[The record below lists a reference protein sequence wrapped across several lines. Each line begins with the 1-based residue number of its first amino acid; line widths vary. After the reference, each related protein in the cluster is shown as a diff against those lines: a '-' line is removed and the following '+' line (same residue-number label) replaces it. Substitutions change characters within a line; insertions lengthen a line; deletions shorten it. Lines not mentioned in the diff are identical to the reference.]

1 MLTALAIQHFV
12 LIDNLTLSFDKGL
25 SVFTGE
31 TGAGKSILL
40 DALSLVLGARSEA
53 RFVQKGAEQTVVS
66 ATFHLSQKHPAFL
79 LLDEQG
85 LSHEDELI
93 LRRTLTKDGKTKAFI
108 CDQPVSVGL
117 LKSIGD
123 TLVEIH
129 GQFASYSLLN
139 PATHL
144 GTLDAYGKLQKQAQ
158 DVAVAWEKYQEAKQ
172 VVLDFEQDL
181 RKQLA
186 EEDFLRADLEALDKL
201 NPKEDEEEKL
211 TKRRA
216 ELMNAEHIVENV
228 QNACNLLGDE
238 EQGILRLINKAE
250 NQLMNADK
258 ITNGRFENEL
268 KSLSEAQDVLAD
280 LSSDLEHTLNDLGD
294 TSELPEIDD
303 RLFALRD
310 MARKYRISIAEL
322 PSFRE
327 EVRQKLA
334 TAEHGTQRLA
344 GLKKETEQLRQ
355 NYARLAESLSKERHK
370 AADALDK
377 SVMKELPELKLEKA
391 IFKTQIVDLPLD
403 EGNATGLNQVVFTA
417 ATNKGSDL
425 TPIHKCAS
433 GGELARFMLALKV
446 NLAEDNQ
453 TTLVFDEIDTGI
465 SGATAAAVGER
476 LARLAEKHQTLVITH
491 SPQVAG
497 FGKHHYLVQKADTED
512 KTLTSVLQ
520 LDKAGR
526 LEEIARLVSGATVT
540 EKSREV
546 AKELLK
552 N

>member
-12 LIDNLTLSFDKGL
+12 LIDNLSLSFDKGL

-53 RFVQKGAEQTVVS
+53 RFVQKGADQTVVS
-66 ATFHLSQKHPAFL
+66 ATFSLPKTHLAFK

-85 LSHEDELI
+85 LSHDNDLI
-93 LRRTLTKDGKTKAFI
+93 LRRTLTKDGKTKAFV
-108 CDQPVSVGL
+108 CDQPISVAL

-129 GQFASYSLLN
+129 GQFASYALLN

-144 GTLDAYGKLQKQAQ
+144 DTLDAYGKLQKQVQ
-158 DVAVAWEKYQEAKQ
+158 EVSKAWRKYQQAQ
-172 VVLDFEQDL
+172 QAAVDFEQDL
-181 RKQLA
+181 QKQLA
-186 EEDFLRADLEALDKL
+186 EEDFLRADLDALDKL

-211 TKRRA
+211 TKRRS
-216 ELMNAEHIVENV
+216 ELMNAEHIVENI
-228 QNACNLLGDE
+228 QNACNLLGEE
-238 EQGILRLINKAE
+238 EQGILRLIGKTE
-250 NQLMNADK
+250 NQLFNANK
-258 ITNGRFENEL
+258 MTEGRYENEL
-268 KSLSEAQDVLAD
+268 KALAD
-280 LSSDLEHTLNDLGD
+280 AGNILSDLSAALEHNLNDLGD
-294 TSELPEIDD
+294 TSELPQIDD

-310 MARKYRISIAEL
+310 MARKYRITIAEL
-322 PSFRE
+322 PAFRE
-327 EVRQKLA
+327 DVRQKLA
-334 TAEHGTQRLA
+334 TAEHGTQKLA
-344 GLKKETEQLRQ
+344 DMKKVAEQLRQ
-355 NYARLAESLSKERHK
+355 DYALLAESLSKERHT
-370 AADALDK
+370 AAEALDK
-377 SVMKELPELKLEKA
+377 AVMKELPDLKLEKA
-391 IFKTQIVDLPLD
+391 TFKTNISDLSLD
-403 EGNATGLNQVVFTA
+403 EGGENGLNQVVFTA

-453 TTLVFDEIDTGI
+453 TTLIFDEIDTGI

-512 KTLTSVLQ
+512 KTMTSVLK

-540 EKSREV
+540 DKSREV

>member
-12 LIDNLTLSFDKGL
+12 LIDNLSLSFDKGL

-31 TGAGKSILL
+31 TGAGKSVLL
-40 DALSLVLGARSEA
+40 DALSLVLGARSEM

-66 ATFHLSQKHPAFL
+66 ATFSLPKTHLAFR

-85 LSHEDELI
+85 LAHEDELI
-93 LRRTLTKDGKTKAFI
+93 LRRTLTKDGKTKAFV
-108 CDQPVSVGL
+108 CDQPVSIGL
-117 LKSIGD
+117 LKAIGD

-129 GQFASYSLLN
+129 GQFVSFALLN

-144 GTLDAYGKLQKQAQ
+144 DTLDAYGKLGKQAQ
-158 DVAVAWEKYQEAKQ
+158 EVSSAWDKYQKAKQ
-172 VVLDFEQDL
+172 AALIFEQEL
-181 RKQLA
+181 QKQLS
-186 EEDFLRADLEALDKL
+186 EEDFLQADLDALDKL

-216 ELMNAEHIVENV
+216 ELMNAEHIVENI
-228 QNACNLLGDE
+228 QTACNLLEDE
-238 EQGILRLINKAE
+238 EQGVLRLINKTE
-250 NQLMNADK
+250 NQLLNADK

-268 KSLSEAQDVLAD
+268 KSLSEAQDVLSD

-310 MARKYRISIAEL
+310 MARKYRITIAEL
-322 PSFRE
+322 PVFRE

-334 TAEHGTQRLA
+334 SAEHGTQKLA
-344 GLKKETEQLRQ
+344 EMKKDVEQLRQ
-355 NYARLAESLSKERHK
+355 DYALKAQTLSNQRHK
-370 AADALDK
+370 VAELLDK
-377 SVMKELPELKLEKA
+377 AVMKELPDLKLEKA
-391 IFKTQIVDLPLD
+391 TFKTQVTDLSLD
-403 EGNATGLNQVVFTA
+403 EGGANGLNQIVFTA

-512 KTLTSVLQ
+512 KTMTSVLQ
-520 LDKAGR
+520 LDKTGR

-540 EKSREV
+540 DKSREV

>member
-1 MLTALAIQHFV
+1 MLISLAIQHFV
-12 LIDNLTLSFDKGL
+12 LIENLSLSFDKGL

-40 DALSLVLGARSEA
+40 DALSLVLGSRSEV
-53 RFVQKGAEQTVVS
+53 RFVQKGANQTVVS
-66 ATFHLSQKHPAFL
+66 AVFALPKSHAAFRL
-79 LLDEQG
+79 MEEQG
-85 LSHEDELI
+85 LAHEDELI
-93 LRRTLTKDGKTKAFI
+93 IRRILSKDGKTKAFI

-129 GQFASYSLLN
+129 GQFASYDLLN

-144 GTLDAYGKLQKQAQ
+144 GTLDAYGQLEKQAQ
-158 DVAVAWEKYQEAKQ
+158 EVSSAWGNYQKAQQEAE
-172 VVLDFEQDL
+172 DFEQEL
-181 RKQLA
+181 QKQLA
-186 EEDFLRADLEALDKL
+186 EEDFLRADLAALDKL

-216 ELMNAEHIVENV
+216 ELMNAEHIVENI
-228 QNACNLLGDE
+228 QNACNLLSDD
-238 EQGILRLINKAE
+238 EQGISRLIGITE
-250 NQLMNADK
+250 NQLFNANK
-258 ITNGRFENEL
+258 MTEGRFDNEL
-268 KSLSEAQDVLAD
+268 KALADAGNILAD
-280 LSSDLEHTLNDLGD
+280 LSSELEHTLNDLGD
-294 TSELPEIDD
+294 TSELPQIDD

-310 MARKYRISIAEL
+310 MARKYRVSIAEL

-327 EVRQKLA
+327 QVRQKLA
-334 TAEHGTQRLA
+334 TAEHGTQKLSE
-344 GLKKETEQLRQ
+344 LKKKTEELRQ
-355 NYARLAESLSKERHK
+355 NYARLAEKLSCERHK
-370 AADALDK
+370 VASSLDK
-377 SVMKELPELKLEKA
+377 AVMQELPDLKLDQA
-391 IFKTQIVDLPLD
+391 TFKTQITDLSLD
-403 EGNATGLNQVVFTA
+403 EGSATGLNQVVFTA

-425 TPIHKCAS
+425 MPIHKCAS

-446 NLAEDNQ
+446 NLAQDNQ

-512 KTLTSVLQ
+512 KTMTSVLQ

-540 EKSREV
+540 DKSREV

-552 N
+552 A

>member
-1 MLTALAIQHFV
+1 MLISLAIQHFV

-53 RFVQKGAEQTVVS
+53 RFVQKGADQTVVS
-66 ATFHLSQKHPAFL
+66 ATFSLPKSHAAFK

-85 LSHEDELI
+85 LSYDDELI

-108 CDQPVSVGL
+108 CDHPVSIGL

-129 GQFASYSLLN
+129 GQFASYALLN

-144 GTLDAYGKLQKQAQ
+144 NTLDAYGRLEKQ
-158 DVAVAWEKYQEAKQ
+158 VHEVSKAWDKYQTAKQ
-172 VVLDFEQDL
+172 TATDFEQEL
-181 RKQLA
+181 QKQLA

-201 NPKEDEEEKL
+201 NPKENEEETL

-216 ELMNAEHIVENV
+216 ELMNAEHIVEHI
-228 QNACNLLGDE
+228 QNACNLLGDD
-238 EQGILRLINKAE
+238 EQGILRLIGKTE
-250 NQLMNADK
+250 NQLFNANK
-258 ITNGRFENEL
+258 MTEGRYDNEL
-268 KSLSEAQDVLAD
+268 KALAD
-280 LSSDLEHTLNDLGD
+280 AGNILSDLSADLEHNLNDLGD
-294 TSELPEIDD
+294 TSELPLIDD

-310 MARKYRISIAEL
+310 MARKYRITIAEL
-322 PSFRE
+322 PTFRE

-334 TAEHGTQRLA
+334 TAQHGTQKLVE
-344 GLKKETEQLRQ
+344 LKQEEEQLRQ
-355 NYARLAESLSKERHK
+355 TYELVAHTLSNERHK
-370 AADALDK
+370 AAENLDK
-377 SVMKELPELKLEKA
+377 AVMNELPDLKLDKA
-391 IFKTQIVDLPLD
+391 TFKTEITDLPLD
-403 EGNATGLNQVVFTA
+403 EGGATGMNQVVFTA

-453 TTLVFDEIDTGI
+453 TTLIFDEIDTGI

-512 KTLTSVLQ
+512 KTMTSVHK

-540 EKSREV
+540 DKSREV

-552 N
+552 S

>member
-1 MLTALAIQHFV
+1 MLTSLTIQHFV

-53 RFVQKGAEQTVVS
+53 RFVQKDAAQTVVS
-66 ATFHLSQKHPAFL
+66 ATFSLPKNHPAFK

-85 LSHEDELI
+85 LGYESELI

-108 CDQPVSVGL
+108 CDQPVSIAL

-129 GQFASYSLLN
+129 GQFASYSLMD
-139 PATHL
+139 PTTHL
-144 GTLDAYGKLQKQAQ
+144 ATLDAYGKLEKQRN
-158 DVAVAWEKYQEAKQ
+158 DVKKAWEKYQTATQ
-172 VVLDFEQDL
+172 TALSFEKELEQ
-181 RKQLA
+181 QLS
-186 EEDFLRADLEALDKL
+186 EEDFLRSDLEALNKL
-201 NPKEDEEEKL
+201 NPLPDEEEKL
-211 TKRRA
+211 TKRRT
-216 ELMNAEHIVENV
+216 ELMNSEHIVENV
-228 QNACNLLGDE
+228 KNSCELLGEE
-238 EQGILRLINKAE
+238 EQGILRLISKTE
-250 NQLMNADK
+250 NQLLNANK
-258 ITNGRFENEL
+258 ITDGRFDNEL
-268 KSLSEAQDVLAD
+268 QSLSEAQNILTD
-280 LSSDLEHTLNDLGD
+280 LSFSLEHTLSNLGD

-310 MARKYRISIAEL
+310 MARKYHITIAEL
-322 PSFRE
+322 PHFRE
-327 EVRQKLA
+327 EVSQKLA
-334 TAEHGTQRLA
+334 TAEHGTQKLA
-344 GLKKETEQLRQ
+344 DLKKEAEQLRQ
-355 NYARLAESLSKERHK
+355 EYGRLSEALSKERHK

-377 SVMKELPELKLEKA
+377 AVMKELPDLKLEKA
-391 IFKTQIVDLPLD
+391 TFKTIVKDLSLD
-403 EGNATGLNQVVFTA
+403 MGNESGLNQVQFSA

-425 TPIHKCAS
+425 APIHKCAS

-453 TTLVFDEIDTGI
+453 NTLIFDEIDTGI

-476 LARLAEKHQTLVITH
+476 LARLADKHQTLVITH

-497 FGKHHYLVQKADTED
+497 FGKNHYLVQKSDTD
-512 KTLTSVLQ
+512 QTTFTSVHK
-520 LDKAGR
+520 LDRTER

-540 EKSREV
+540 DKSREV

>member
-1 MLTALAIQHFV
+1 M
-12 LIDNLTLSFDKGL
+12 
-25 SVFTGE
+25 
-31 TGAGKSILL
+31 
-40 DALSLVLGARSEA
+40 
-53 RFVQKGAEQTVVS
+53 
-66 ATFHLSQKHPAFL
+66 
-79 LLDEQG
+79 
-85 LSHEDELI
+85 
-93 LRRTLTKDGKTKAFI
+93 
-108 CDQPVSVGL
+108 
-117 LKSIGD
+117 
-123 TLVEIH
+123 
-129 GQFASYSLLN
+129 
-139 PATHL
+139 
-144 GTLDAYGKLQKQAQ
+144 
-158 DVAVAWEKYQEAKQ
+158 
-172 VVLDFEQDL
+172 
-181 RKQLA
+181 
-186 EEDFLRADLEALDKL
+186 
-201 NPKEDEEEKL
+201 
-211 TKRRA
+211 
-216 ELMNAEHIVENV
+216 
-228 QNACNLLGDE
+228 
-238 EQGILRLINKAE
+238 RLINKTE
-250 NQLMNADK
+250 SQLLNADK

-310 MARKYRISIAEL
+310 MARKYRIAIAEL
-322 PSFRE
+322 PAFRE

-344 GLKKETEQLRQ
+344 DLKKQTEQLRQ
-355 NYARLAESLSKERHK
+355 SYARLAEALSKERHNV
-370 AADALDK
+370 AELLDK
-377 SVMKELPELKLEKA
+377 SVMNELPDLKLEKA
-391 IFKTQIVDLPLD
+391 TFKTQVTDLSLD
-403 EGNATGLNQVVFTA
+403 EGNASGLNQVIFTA

-497 FGKHHYLVQKADTED
+497 FGKHHYLVQKADTAD

-520 LDKAGR
+520 LDKTGR
-526 LEEIARLVSGATVT
+526 LEVIARLVSGATVT

>member
-12 LIDNLTLSFDKGL
+12 LIDNLSLSFDKGL

-53 RFVQKGAEQTVVS
+53 RFVQKGADQTVVS
-66 ATFHLSQKHPAFL
+66 ATFSLPKTHLAFK

-85 LSHEDELI
+85 LSHDDDLI
-93 LRRTLTKDGKTKAFI
+93 LRRTLTKDGKTKAFV
-108 CDQPVSVGL
+108 CDQPISVAL

-129 GQFASYSLLN
+129 GQFASYALLN

-144 GTLDAYGKLQKQAQ
+144 DTLDAYGKLQKQVQ
-158 DVAVAWEKYQEAKQ
+158 EVSKAWHKYQQAQ
-172 VVLDFEQDL
+172 QAAVDFEQDL
-181 RKQLA
+181 QKQLA
-186 EEDFLRADLEALDKL
+186 EEDFLRADLDALDKL

-216 ELMNAEHIVENV
+216 ELMNAEHIVENI
-228 QNACNLLGDE
+228 QNACNLLGEE
-238 EQGILRLINKAE
+238 EQGILRLIGKTE
-250 NQLMNADK
+250 NQLFNANK
-258 ITNGRFENEL
+258 MTEGRYDNEL
-268 KSLSEAQDVLAD
+268 KALAD
-280 LSSDLEHTLNDLGD
+280 AGNILSDLSAELEHNLNDLGD
-294 TSELPEIDD
+294 TSELPQIDD

-310 MARKYRISIAEL
+310 MARKYRIAIAEL
-322 PSFRE
+322 PAFRE

-334 TAEHGTQRLA
+334 TAEHGTQKLA
-344 GLKKETEQLRQ
+344 DMKKVAEQLRQ
-355 NYARLAESLSKERHK
+355 DYALLAESLSKERHK
-370 AADALDK
+370 AAEALDK
-377 SVMKELPELKLEKA
+377 AVMKELPDLKLEKA
-391 IFKTQIVDLPLD
+391 TFKTNISDLSLD
-403 EGNATGLNQVVFTA
+403 EGGENGLNQVVFMA

-453 TTLVFDEIDTGI
+453 TTLIFDEIDTGI

-476 LARLAEKHQTLVITH
+476 LSRLAEKHQTLVITH

-512 KTLTSVLQ
+512 KTMTSVLK

-540 EKSREV
+540 DKSREV

>member
-12 LIDNLTLSFDKGL
+12 LIDNLSLSFDKGL

-40 DALSLVLGARSEA
+40 DALSLVLGARAEA
-53 RFVQKGAEQTVVS
+53 RFVQKGSKQTVVS
-66 ATFHLSQKHPAFL
+66 ATFILPKTHPAFK

-85 LSHEDELI
+85 LSHEDDLI

-144 GTLDAYGKLQKQAQ
+144 GTLDAYGKLQKQVQ
-158 DVAVAWEKYQEAKQ
+158 EVAKKWEKYQKARQEA
-172 VVLDFEQDL
+172 LDFEQEL
-181 RKQLA
+181 QKQLE
-186 EEDFLRADLEALDKL
+186 EEDFLRADLDALDKL
-201 NPKEDEEEKL
+201 NPQDDEEEKL
-211 TKRRA
+211 TQRRT
-216 ELMNAEHIVENV
+216 ELMNAEHIVENI
-228 QNACNLLGDE
+228 QNACRLLGDE
-238 EQGILRLINKAE
+238 EQGVLRLINKTE
-250 NQLMNADK
+250 NQLLNADK

-268 KSLSEAQDVLAD
+268 KSLTEAQDVLAD

-294 TSELPEIDD
+294 TSELPLIDD

-310 MARKYRISIAEL
+310 MARKYHISISEL
-322 PSFRE
+322 PAFRD

-334 TAEHGTQRLA
+334 TAEHGTQKLA
-344 GLKKETEQLRQ
+344 DLKKEVEQLRQ
-355 NYARLAESLSKERHK
+355 EYALLAQTLSQERHK

-377 SVMKELPELKLEKA
+377 AVLKELPDLKLEKA
-391 IFKTQIVDLPLD
+391 TFKTQVIDLALD
-403 EGNATGLNQVVFTA
+403 EGSVSGLNQVLFTA

-453 TTLVFDEIDTGI
+453 TTLIFDEIDTGI
-465 SGATAAAVGER
+465 SGATAASVGER

-497 FGKHHYLVQKADTED
+497 FGKHHYLVQKADTENA
-512 KTLTSVLQ
+512 TLTSVHQ

-540 EKSREV
+540 DKSREV

>member
-12 LIDNLTLSFDKGL
+12 LIDNLSLSFDKGL
-25 SVFTGE
+25 SVFTVE

-66 ATFHLSQKHPAFL
+66 ATFSLPKTHGAFR

-85 LSHEDELI
+85 LVYADELI
-93 LRRTLTKDGKTKAFI
+93 LRRTLTKDGKTKAFV

-117 LKSIGD
+117 LKAIGD

-129 GQFASYSLLN
+129 GQFASYALLN

-144 GTLDAYGKLQKQAQ
+144 DTLDNYGKLEKQVRA
-158 DVAVAWEKYQEAKQ
+158 VAVAWDKYQQAKQ
-172 VVLDFEQDL
+172 TAFDFEQEL
-181 RKQLA
+181 QKQLQ
-186 EEDFLRADLEALDKL
+186 EEDFLRSDLAALDKL
-201 NPKEDEEEKL
+201 NPKEDEEENL

-216 ELMNAEHIVENV
+216 ELMNAEHIVENI
-228 QNACNLLGDE
+228 QNACNLLTDE
-238 EQGILRLINKAE
+238 EQGVLRLIGKTESQLFNANKMTE
-250 NQLMNADK
+250 
-258 ITNGRFENEL
+258 GRYDNEL
-268 KSLSEAQDVLAD
+268 KALADAGNILAD
-280 LSSDLEHTLNDLGD
+280 LSADLEHNLNDLGD
-294 TSELPEIDD
+294 TSELPLIDD

-310 MARKYRISIAEL
+310 MARKYRITIAEL
-322 PSFRE
+322 PAFRE

-334 TAEHGTQRLA
+334 TAEHGTQKLA
-344 GLKKETEQLRQ
+344 ELKKEVERLRQ
-355 NYARLAESLSKERHK
+355 EYALVAQALSNERHK
-370 AADALDK
+370 VAEALDK
-377 SVMKELPELKLEKA
+377 AVMKELPDLKLEKA
-391 IFKTQIVDLPLD
+391 TFKTQITDMSLD
-403 EGNATGLNQVVFTA
+403 EGGATGVNQVVFTA

-497 FGKHHYLVQKADTED
+497 FGKHHYLVQKADTDD
-512 KTLTSVLQ
+512 KTMTSVLK
-520 LDKAGR
+520 LDKDGR

-540 EKSREV
+540 DKSREV

>member
-1 MLTALAIQHFV
+1 MLISLAIQHFV

-53 RFVQKGAEQTVVS
+53 RFVQKGSDQTVVS
-66 ATFHLSQKHPAFL
+66 ATFSLPKNHAAFK

-85 LSHEDELI
+85 LAHEDDLI
-93 LRRTLTKDGKTKAFI
+93 LRRSLSKDGKTKAFV

-117 LKSIGD
+117 LKTIGN

-144 GTLDAYGKLQKQAQ
+144 DTLDTYGKLEKQVRE
-158 DVAVAWEKYQEAKQ
+158 VASAWEKYQSAKQ
-172 VVLDFEQDL
+172 KAMDFEQDL
-181 RKQLA
+181 QKQLD
-186 EEDFLRADLEALDKL
+186 EENLLRADLEGLDKL
-201 NPKEDEEEKL
+201 NPKEDEEETL

-216 ELMNAEHIVENV
+216 ELMNAEHIVENI
-228 QNACNLLGDE
+228 QTACNLLADD
-238 EQGILRLINKAE
+238 EQGVLRLIGRTE
-250 NQLMNADK
+250 NQLFNANK
-258 ITNGRFENEL
+258 MTEGRFDNEL
-268 KSLSEAQDVLAD
+268 KSLADAGNILSD

-294 TSELPEIDD
+294 TSELPLIDD

-310 MARKYRISIAEL
+310 MARKYRIAISEL
-322 PSFRE
+322 PAFRE
-327 EVRQKLA
+327 QVRQKLA
-334 TAEHGTQRLA
+334 TAEHGTQKLA
-344 GLKKETEQLRQ
+344 ELKKEVEQLRQ
-355 NYARLAESLSKERHK
+355 EYASLAQTLSNERHK
-370 AADALDK
+370 VALALDK
-377 SVMKELPELKLEKA
+377 AVMKELPDLKLEKA
-391 IFKTQIVDLPLD
+391 TFKTQITDLPLD
-403 EGNATGLNQVVFTA
+403 EGGASGFNQVVFTA

-497 FGKHHYLVQKADTED
+497 FGKHHYLVQKADTQD

-552 N
+552 A

>member
-1 MLTALAIQHFV
+1 MLTALAVQHFV
-12 LIDNLTLSFDKGL
+12 LIDNLSLSFDKGL

-53 RFVQKGAEQTVVS
+53 RFVQKGSEQTVVS
-66 ATFHLSQKHPAFL
+66 ATFTLPKTHPAFK

-85 LSHEDELI
+85 LSHDDDLI

-144 GTLDAYGKLQKQAQ
+144 GTLDAYGKLQKQVQ
-158 DVAVAWEKYQEAKQ
+158 EVAKKWEKYQKARQEA
-172 VVLDFEQDL
+172 LDFEQEL
-181 RKQLA
+181 QKQLD
-186 EEDFLRADLEALDKL
+186 EEDFLRADLDALDKL
-201 NPKEDEEEKL
+201 NPQDDEEEKL
-211 TKRRA
+211 TQRRA
-216 ELMNAEHIVENV
+216 ELMNAEHIVENI
-228 QNACNLLGDE
+228 QNACRLLGDE
-238 EQGILRLINKAE
+238 EQGVLRLINKTE
-250 NQLMNADK
+250 NQLLNADK

-268 KSLSEAQDVLAD
+268 KSLTEAQDVLTD

-294 TSELPEIDD
+294 TSELPLIDD

-310 MARKYRISIAEL
+310 MARKYHISISEL
-322 PSFRE
+322 PAFRE

-334 TAEHGTQRLA
+334 TAEHGTQKLA
-344 GLKKETEQLRQ
+344 DLKKEVEQLRQ
-355 NYARLAESLSKERHK
+355 EYALVAQTLSQERHK
-370 AADALDK
+370 AAASLDK
-377 SVMKELPELKLEKA
+377 AVLKELPDLKLEKST
-391 IFKTQIVDLPLD
+391 FKTQVMDLTLD
-403 EGNATGLNQVVFTA
+403 EGSVNGLNQVLFTA
-417 ATNKGSDL
+417 ATNKGADL

-453 TTLVFDEIDTGI
+453 NTLIFDEIDTGI
-465 SGATAAAVGER
+465 SGATAASVGER

-497 FGKHHYLVQKADTED
+497 FGKHHYLVQKADTENA
-512 KTLTSVLQ
+512 TLTSVHQ

-540 EKSREV
+540 DKSREV

>member
-1 MLTALAIQHFV
+1 MLTALSIQHFI

-40 DALSLVLGARSEA
+40 DALSLVLGARSET
-53 RFVQKGAEQTVVS
+53 RFIQKGADQTVVS
-66 ATFHLSQKHPAFL
+66 ATFTLPKTHTAFR

-85 LSHEDELI
+85 LCHDDELI

-108 CDQPVSVGL
+108 CDQPVSIAL

-129 GQFASYSLLN
+129 GQFASHALLN

-144 GTLDAYGKLQKQAQ
+144 NTLDAYGKLEKQTQ
-158 DVAVAWEKYQEAKQ
+158 DVSKAWTKYQEAQ
-172 VVLDFEQDL
+172 QTAIDFEQDL
-181 RKQLA
+181 QKQLA
-186 EEDFLRADLEALDKL
+186 EEDFLRADLDALDKL
-201 NPKEDEEEKL
+201 NPKEDEEENL

-216 ELMNAEHIVENV
+216 ELMNAEHIVENI
-228 QNACNLLGDE
+228 QNVCCLLGDE
-238 EQGILRLINKAE
+238 EQGILRLMNKTE
-250 NQLMNADK
+250 SQLLNADK
-258 ITNGRFENEL
+258 ITDGRFENEL
-268 KSLSEAQDVLAD
+268 KSLTQAQDILAD

-310 MARKYRISIAEL
+310 MARKYHITISEL
-322 PSFRE
+322 PAFRE
-327 EVRQKLA
+327 ETRQKLM
-334 TAEHGTQRLA
+334 TAEHGTQKLA
-344 GLKKETEQLRQ
+344 DLKKEAEEKRQ
-355 NYARLAESLSKERHK
+355 AYIQLAEALSKERHK
-370 AADALDK
+370 AAKMLDNA
-377 SVMKELPELKLEKA
+377 VMHELPELKLEKA
-391 IFKTQIVDLPLD
+391 IFETQVQDLPW
-403 EGNATGLNQVVFTA
+403 ESAGETGLNKVLFTA

-425 TPIHKCAS
+425 NPIHKCAS
-433 GGELARFMLALKV
+433 GGELSRFMLALKV
-446 NLAEDNQ
+446 NLADDNN
-453 TTLVFDEIDTGI
+453 TTLIFDEIDTGI

-497 FGKHHYLVQKADTED
+497 FGKHHYLVQKADIED

>member
-1 MLTALAIQHFV
+1 MLTALTIQHFV
-12 LIDNLTLSFDKGL
+12 LIDNLSLSFDKGL

-40 DALSLVLGARSEA
+40 DALSLVLGARSET

-66 ATFHLSQKHPAFL
+66 AIFSLPKSHMAFK

-93 LRRTLTKDGKTKAFI
+93 LRRTLTKDGKTKAFV

-117 LKSIGD
+117 LKAVGD

-129 GQFASYSLLN
+129 GQFASFGLLN

-144 GTLDAYGKLQKQAQ
+144 DTLDVYGKLEKQATA
-158 DVAVAWEKYQEAKQ
+158 VATAWEKYQKAEQEAAT
-172 VVLDFEQDL
+172 FEQEL
-181 RKQLA
+181 QKQLA
-186 EEDFLRADLEALDKL
+186 EEDFLRADLDALDKL
-201 NPKEDEEEKL
+201 NPKADEEETL
-211 TKRRA
+211 AKRRA
-216 ELMNAEHIVENV
+216 ELMNAEHIVENI
-228 QNACNLLGDE
+228 QNACNLLGEE
-238 EQGILRLINKAE
+238 EQGVLRLIGKTE
-250 NQLMNADK
+250 NQLFNANK
-258 ITNGRFENEL
+258 MTEGRFDNEL
-268 KSLSEAQDVLAD
+268 KALAD
-280 LSSDLEHTLNDLGD
+280 AGNILSDLSAELEHTLNDLGD
-294 TSELPEIDD
+294 TSELPQIDD
-303 RLFALRD
+303 RLFSLRD
-310 MARKYRISIAEL
+310 MARKYRISIPEL
-322 PSFRE
+322 PAFRE

-334 TAEHGTQRLA
+334 TAEHGTEKLA
-344 GLKKETEQLRQ
+344 DMKKEAEQLRQ
-355 NYARLAESLSKERHK
+355 NYARLAEALSLARHK
-370 AADALDK
+370 VAEALDK
-377 SVMKELPELKLEKA
+377 AVMKELPDLKLEKA
-391 IFKTQIVDLPLD
+391 TFKTQVTDLSLD
-403 EGNATGLNQVVFTA
+403 EGNATGLNQIIFTA

-497 FGKHHYLVQKADTED
+497 FGKHHYLVQKADAED

-526 LEEIARLVSGATVT
+526 LEEIARLVSGATIT

-552 N
+552 V

>member
-12 LIDNLTLSFDKGL
+12 LIDNLSLSFDKGL

-53 RFVQKGAEQTVVS
+53 RFVQKGADQTVVS
-66 ATFHLSQKHPAFL
+66 ATFSLPKNHTAFQ

-85 LSHEDELI
+85 LNHDEELI

-129 GQFASYSLLN
+129 GQFASHALLN

-144 GTLDAYGKLQKQAQ
+144 DTLDSYGKLQKHVQE
-158 DVAVAWEKYQEAKQ
+158 VSKAWHKYQEAQ
-172 VVLDFEQDL
+172 QAAIDFEQDL
-181 RKQLA
+181 QKQLA
-186 EEDFLRADLEALDKL
+186 EEDFLRADLDALDKL

-216 ELMNAEHIVENV
+216 ELMNAEHIVENI
-228 QNACNLLGDE
+228 QNACSLLGDE
-238 EQGILRLINKAE
+238 EQGVLHLIGKTE
-250 NQLMNADK
+250 NQLFNANK
-258 ITNGRFENEL
+258 MTEGRYDNEL
-268 KSLSEAQDVLAD
+268 KALAD
-280 LSSDLEHTLNDLGD
+280 AGNILSDLSAELEHNLNDLGD
-294 TSELPEIDD
+294 TSELPQIDD

-310 MARKYRISIAEL
+310 MARKYRITIAEL
-322 PSFRE
+322 PAFRE

-334 TAEHGTQRLA
+334 TAEHGTQKLA
-344 GLKKETEQLRQ
+344 EMKKQAEQLRQ
-355 NYARLAESLSKERHK
+355 DYALVAGALSKERHK

-377 SVMKELPELKLEKA
+377 AVMKELPDLKLEKA
-391 IFKTQIVDLPLD
+391 TFKTDISDLSLD
-403 EGNATGLNQVVFTA
+403 EGEANGLNQVVFTA

-453 TTLVFDEIDTGI
+453 TTLIFDEIDTGI

-512 KTLTSVLQ
+512 KTMTSVHK

-540 EKSREV
+540 DKSREV

>member
-1 MLTALAIQHFV
+1 MLTSLAIQHFV
-12 LIDNLTLSFDKGL
+12 LIDNLTLTFDKGL

-66 ATFHLSQKHPAFL
+66 ATFHLPQKHPAFL

-85 LSHEDELI
+85 LAHEDELI
-93 LRRTLTKDGKTKAFI
+93 LRRTLTKDGKTKVFV

-144 GTLDAYGKLQKQAQ
+144 GTLDTYGKLEKQAQ
-158 DVAVAWEKYQEAKQ
+158 EVANAWEKYQAAKQ
-172 VVLDFEQDL
+172 TALDFEQDL
-181 RKQLA
+181 QKQLA

-201 NPKEDEEEKL
+201 NPKPDEEETL

-250 NQLMNADK
+250 NQLLNADK

-322 PSFRE
+322 PAFRE

-334 TAEHGTQRLA
+334 TAEHGTQKLA
-344 GLKKETEQLRQ
+344 DLKKQAEQLRQ
-355 NYARLAESLSKERHK
+355 NYAQLAEALSKERHK
-370 AADALDK
+370 TAEALDK

-391 IFKTQIVDLPLD
+391 TFKTQVTDLPLD
-403 EGNATGLNQVVFTA
+403 AGNATGLNQVIFTA

-497 FGKHHYLVQKADTED
+497 FGKHHYLVQKADTDD

-552 N
+552 F